1 MTHAHVLEAPAE
13 PLDDTRITDIAP
25 GNPVENIQDLVKR
38 PEEAEAPAVEVDEA
52 IMSSAR
58 EIGFDDTDLE
68 GLDQAS
74 IERMVA
80 AVDRRAIEVISRAN
94 PASAGVTGAGAAGPQ
109 PPAAPPVQPWQQPQ
123 QPQGFDLRSDY
134 LQVGPDGRLQ
144 IKLDTESPNG
154 YDPALIETIQKL
166 SDYFSYQHAQLKHS
180 LQQQQEFATVG
191 EDPTLRWFD
200 GQFSGLG
207 EEYHSVFGKGSIDD
221 TRPGS
226 AEEQNRIE
234 LHRAFS
240 ALKQAYPTAKD
251 DVLFQRALRASFAHV
266 QDTAAKKKLAAQAKQ
281 RSQTTIGRPSGRK
294 PNLNA
299 ERDPIT
305 GVSTNT
311 IDDIQRE
318 INNRLNR

>member
-1 MTHAHVLEAPAE
+1 MTHAHVLEAPTE

-38 PEEAEAPAVEVDEA
+38 PEEAETPAVEIDEA

-58 EIGFDDTDLE
+58 EIGFDDADLE
-68 GLDQAS
+68 GLDQAL
-74 IERMVA
+74 IERMIA
-80 AVDRRAIEVISRAN
+80 TVDRRSIEAVNRVN

-109 PPAAPPVQPWQQPQ
+109 PPAAPPVQPWQQQAQ
-123 QPQGFDLRSDY
+123 QPQGFKIELDDSYD
-134 LQVGPDGRLQ
+134 D
-144 IKLDTESPNG
+144 KLVQTLNQMN
-154 YDPALIETIQKL
+154 A
-166 SDYFSYQHAQLKHS
+166 FYQQQMEQLKHS

-191 EDPTLRWFD
+191 EDPLTRWFD

>member
-38 PEEAEAPAVEVDEA
+38 PEEAEAPVVEVDEA

-109 PPAAPPVQPWQQPQ
+109 PPAAPPVQPWQQQAQ
-123 QPQGFDLRSDY
+123 QPQGFKIELDDSYD
-134 LQVGPDGRLQ
+134 D
-144 IKLDTESPNG
+144 KLVQTLNQMN
-154 YDPALIETIQKL
+154 A
-166 SDYFSYQHAQLKHS
+166 FYQQQMEQLKHS

-191 EDPTLRWFD
+191 EDPLTRWFD

>member
-1 MTHAHVLEAPAE
+1 MTNHAHVLEAPTE

-25 GNPVENIQDLVKR
+25 GNPVEDIQDLVKR
-38 PEEAEAPAVEVDEA
+38 PEEAEAPAVEIDEA

-58 EIGFDDTDLE
+58 EIGFDDTDLD

-109 PPAAPPVQPWQQPQ
+109 PPAAPPVQPWQQQPQ
-123 QPQGFDLRSDY
+123 QPQGFKIELDDSYD
-134 LQVGPDGRLQ
+134 D
-144 IKLDTESPNG
+144 KLVQTLNQMN
-154 YDPALIETIQKL
+154 A
-166 SDYFSYQHAQLKHS
+166 FYQQQMEQLKHS

-191 EDPTLRWFD
+191 DDPLTRWFD

>member
-38 PEEAEAPAVEVDEA
+38 PEEAEAPVVEVDEA

-109 PPAAPPVQPWQQPQ
+109 PPAAPPVQPWQQQPQ
-123 QPQGFDLRSDY
+123 QPQGFKIELDDSYD
-134 LQVGPDGRLQ
+134 D
-144 IKLDTESPNG
+144 KLVQTLNQMN
-154 YDPALIETIQKL
+154 A
-166 SDYFSYQHAQLKHS
+166 FYQQQMEQLKHS

-191 EDPTLRWFD
+191 DDPLTRWFD

>member
-38 PEEAEAPAVEVDEA
+38 PEEAEAPVVEVDEA

-109 PPAAPPVQPWQQPQ
+109 PPAAPPVQPWQQQPQ
-123 QPQGFDLRSDY
+123 QPQGFKIELDDSYD
-134 LQVGPDGRLQ
+134 D
-144 IKLDTESPNG
+144 KLVQTLNQMN
-154 YDPALIETIQKL
+154 A
-166 SDYFSYQHAQLKHS
+166 FYQQQMEQLKHS

-191 EDPTLRWFD
+191 EDPLTRWFD

>member
-109 PPAAPPVQPWQQPQ
+109 PPAAPPVQPWQQQAQ
-123 QPQGFDLRSDY
+123 QPQGFKIELDDSYD
-134 LQVGPDGRLQ
+134 D
-144 IKLDTESPNG
+144 KLVQTLNQMN
-154 YDPALIETIQKL
+154 A
-166 SDYFSYQHAQLKHS
+166 FYQQQMEQLKHS

-191 EDPTLRWFD
+191 EDPLTRWFD